1 MTAKLFRDH
10 YWTPALRAAG
20 LDADPHL
27 ARHWFVTNALRH
39 VERGARDEAALA
51 RRKQELIQ
59 YMAWRSGEQT
69 LRAYEHL
76 ERSDS
81 FQRRLR
87 AIHQTMRRRERLA
100 ARPVARSRVGSCDG
114 EHGSPVRMSADLAY
128 LLGEDDDDS

>member
-1 MTAKLFRDH
+1 MTAAFQGR
-10 YWTPALRAAG
+10 YRTPARAAG
-20 LDADPHL
+20 PMPSHL

-39 VERGARDEAALA
+39 VERGARDDAALA

-100 ARPVARSRVGSCDG
+100 ARPTPGRRAPAAD
-114 EHGSPVRMSADLAY
+114 EPGSPGVSGDLAY

>member
-1 MTAKLFRDH
+1 
-10 YWTPALRAAG
+10 

-39 VERGARDEAALA
+39 VERAARDEAALA

-69 LRAYEHL
+69 LRAYEHV

-100 ARPVARSRVGSCDG
+100 ARPAGPHHRV
-114 EHGSPVRMSADLAY
+114 SPDDASINAVGVSGDLAY
-128 LLGEDDDDS
+128 LLGEDHDDD